1 MDVLRRII
9 PRKMKRDQYS
19 FELLKSTSAME
30 LSRRDSSTTPLP
42 RHFSQYDS
50 IQTAPSSQTAISK
63 KSEEVIDVSDGEMTE
78 VSSLIGFVAGPREPS
93 CSSRFAQE
101 DPLHEKAI
109 NECHAI
115 QEKSDF
121 AEGVLLKCIDKKPL
135 FPYLHFAQF
144 RNPDHLHRMRQIAEC
159 VRECSPTQGSLYGS
173 YDEVYSIQKTATAGE
188 CRLPAH
194 RHAGYIVIGF
204 KLLDD
209 ATKQQTLEKTWLS
222 WSGAREIYKHS
233 PRSWNLRRISLMKC
247 PSNPRNGG
255 ASRPFAYI
263 LMCEYGSIL
272 HPSNT
277 IQALDICERLRVRN
291 CGHIAL
297 YQVHTAYSNPIPR
310 QSTSNSPSR
319 SSPFASQSTTSKRAQ
334 MMRGFSQD
342 VDVQQQIEMSSMAR
356 RNRMLRTR
364 ERSFQYPDE
373 YYHSSYHHSDMQEPL

>member
-121 AEGVLLKCIDKKPL
+121 AEGVLLKCIDKK
-135 FPYLHFAQF
+135 
-144 RNPDHLHRMRQIAEC
+144 R
-159 VRECSPTQGSLYGS
+159 S